1 MSFTMKTLT
10 EGIRQ
15 RHMGAQHQRLTEKWN
30 RTGLLRGLD
39 GYNRENMAVMLE
51 NQAAQLL
58 RESNSLGNGSGG
70 SSGDIRGFQN
80 VAFPIVR
87 RVFGG
92 LVANELVSIQPMSLP
107 SGLLFYLDYTYG
119 NMQGGIDE
127 AGYSATGVKESATYL
142 SGSSIYNNPTGKG
155 IQSGSLGVGG
165 NYDLLGSGYSRRHD
179 AKNILSRVATLATGG
194 YALIAVDATT
204 GVASTIASAANSTV
218 TAAAGHTSLSGAVGR
233 LVDFDPVVAQYLAD
247 NSTERLHFIAVLAS
261 ELTST
266 DASTYRTA
274 ATLTGHAGLPADLT
288 MLQDLVL
295 VGPSELA
302 GEGVGGN
309 QADDGWADQ
318 ITTVPA
324 QFQGGKGTKSLRRH
338 TKRVS
343 FNSSSSVVEVNP
355 LGGTHILFPVFMS
368 TSATNIADGTGVQL
382 GVSFA
387 VTSSFSADQNVGDA
401 LTIPSFEANLGSSS
415 ANTSGDPIIP
425 EIDIKIE
432 SLAVTA
438 VSRKLKAKW
447 SPELA
452 QDLNAYHSLDA
463 EVELTQILSE
473 QIALE
478 LDREILNDLLVQ
490 ANGANLFWSRAPGK
504 FVNKLTGVEIAR
516 NSSLR
521 PGPQFT
527 GTVRDWYETLIETII
542 DAGNIIHRKTLRG
555 SANFIVIGP
564 DVATILEASVMY
576 KPSYSLDGEGQAS
589 AISIGAEK
597 IGNLSNR
604 FTVYKDPYFPRNK
617 ILVGYKGGSYLETG
631 YVYAPYVPLI
641 VTPTIFAPEDF
652 TPRKGVMT
660 RYGKKMVRSDFYG
673 TVTCMDMNII

>member
-1 MSFTMKTLT
+1 MKTLT

-30 RTGLLRGLD
+30 RTGLLRGLT
-39 GYNRENMAVMLE
+39 GYARENMSVMLE

-58 RESNSLGNGSGG
+58 RETNSLGGSTGAASG
-70 SSGDIRGFQN
+70 GDIRGFQN

-119 NMQGGIDE
+119 TSIEGEE
-127 AGYSATGVKESATYL
+127 ATSSLYTAGQ
-142 SGSSIYNNPTGKG
+142 SIYNNPPGKG
-155 IQSGSLGVGG
+155 IQSGSLGLGG
-165 NYDLLGSGYSRRHD
+165 HYDLLGSGYSRRHD
-179 AKNILSRVATLATGG
+179 RQEDQALTANDTYAATTMHAISLTHAGVADTVAT
-194 YALIAVDATT
+194 
-204 GVASTIASAANSTV
+204 AANTAGTQYFTQV
-218 TAAAGHTSLSGAVGR
+218 TGSVGR
-233 LVDFDPVVAQYLAD
+233 LIDYDAQIADALASGTLDGLTFVVAPCLK
-247 NSTERLHFIAVLAS
+247 SAS
-261 ELTST
+261 GNTATTIIPLGGGVAGTGGNVFEPDS
-266 DASTYRTA
+266 ASA
-274 ATLTGHAGLPADLT
+274 LPADLT
-288 MLQDLVL
+288 MLQDF
-295 VGPSELA
+295 
-302 GEGVGGN
+302 GVFDGATPATGV
-309 QADDGWADQ
+309 QA
-318 ITTVPA
+318 VPA
-324 QFQGGKGTKSLRRH
+324 ALQSGSGVLNLRRH
-338 TKRVS
+338 TKRIS
-343 FNSSSSVVEVNP
+343 FESGSGKVVVNP
-355 LGGTHILFPVFMS
+355 IGGSHVLFVLATKKSESLSTGQVDLTFPVGS
-368 TSATNIADGTGVQL
+368 NLDVGSNGD
-382 GVSFA
+382 A
-387 VTSSFSADQNVGDA
+387 VTVPSFESSFSTGDA
-401 LTIPSFEANLGSSS
+401 APV
-415 ANTSGDPIIP
+415 IP

-478 LDREILNDLLVQ
+478 LDREVLNDLLTQ
-490 ANGANLFWSRAPGK
+490 ANGANLYWSRAPGK
-504 FVNKLTGVEIAR
+504 FVNKITGAEVAR

-527 GTVRDWYETLIETII
+527 GTVRDWYETLTETVI
-542 DAGNIIHRKTLRG
+542 DAANIIHRKTLRG

-564 DVATILEASVMY
+564 DVATIFESSIMY
-576 KPSYSLDGEGQAS
+576 KPSYSIDGQGQTS
-589 AISIGAEK
+589 ALSIGAEK

-673 TVTCMDMNII
+673 TVTCLDMNII